1 MGDGATCKSCKYFT
15 SCSEKQLKMIKKDSG
30 NGVLLG
36 SYIDPVA
43 NPDGSGYLQPAVK
56 LGRKI
61 LIPLAPRG
69 TCFCDAS
76 EYYVGKPEF
85 SAKTKEA
92 RDAGDHF
99 YEYMVIEESQAACP
113 AYKKGMFRKD

>member
-15 SCSEKQLKMIKKDSG
+15 SCSEKTLKMVKKDSG
-30 NGVLLG
+30 NGILLG
-36 SYIDPVA
+36 SLIDPVA
-43 NPDGSGYLQPAVK
+43 NPDGSGFLQPAAK
-56 LGRKI
+56 LGRRI

-92 RDAGDHF
+92 RDAGDYF
-99 YEYMVIEESQAACP
+99 YEHMVIEESQAACP
-113 AYKKGMFRKD
+113 AYKKGLFRKD